1 MKKNLI
7 NLLACFILLSLVTQ
21 TNLKAADLSIGAAAW
36 YTAWDFEWDGTD
48 KIEYDPGFLYG
59 PVLSLTMTQDISL
72 SFVFLYGEFTQVMEE
87 YDEEIIL
94 KRYDSDFAVNYRLGN
109 FFKLFAGAKY
119 VAFTWSNGEHKAF
132 GPGAGISGILPLGSD
147 FFVLGYISG
156 MYLFGNEEGT
166 IEQDYDTKAGEYGGN
181 ASLSL
186 AYYIPAASTTISLGG
201 RYQQIKITYDDPI
214 DEMVE
219 DSVSRFYG
227 VTLTAVY
234 TFNI

>member
-1 MKKNLI
+1 MKKNILI
-7 NLLACFILLSLVTQ
+7 TVISSILLSFISQ
-21 TNLKAADLSIGAAAW
+21 TPLHAADISIGATTW
-36 YTAWDFEWDGTD
+36 YTAWDFEWEGTD
-48 KIEYDPGFLYG
+48 KIEYDPGLLYG
-59 PVLSLTMTQDISL
+59 PVLSLAMTPDLSM
-72 SFVFLYGEFTQVMEE
+72 SFVFLYGKFTQVMEE
-87 YDEEIIL
+87 YDEEIDL
-94 KRYDSDFAVNYRLGN
+94 ERYDSDLAVNYRIGN

-166 IEQDYDTKAGEYGGN
+166 IEQDYDTTAREYGGN
-181 ASLSL
+181 ASLAL

>member
-1 MKKNLI
+1 MKKNI
-7 NLLACFILLSLVTQ
+7 FITSISFILIFFIAQ
-21 TNLKAADLSIGAAAW
+21 TALHAADLSVGATGW

-59 PVLSLTMTQDISL
+59 PVLSLAMTQDLSL
-72 SFVFLYGEFTQVMEE
+72 SFVFLYGEFTQVMDEYNEE
-87 YDEEIIL
+87 MDLE
-94 KRYDSDFAVNYRLGN
+94 RYDSDLTMNYRISN
-109 FFKLFAGAKY
+109 YFKLFAGAKY
-119 VAFTWSNGEHKAF
+119 IAFTWPDGEHKAI
-132 GPGAGISGILPLGSD
+132 GPGAGISGILPLGND

-166 IEQDYDTKAGEYGGN
+166 IEQDYDTTAHEYGGN
-181 ASLSL
+181 ASISL

-201 RYQQIKITYDDPI
+201 RYQQIKIEYDDKL
-214 DEMVE
+214 DGMVE
-219 DSVSRFYG
+219 DSMSRFYG